1 MRKLIVTSLALLFLS
16 FSVFAQCEDKYS
28 YGEPTSNIE
37 VKKLC
42 RKEYAVLYSNSCKI
56 PLVVSEKLLG
66 TEIGGT
72 EQRSSS
78 FKVDMEIEEQYRA
91 TLDDYAGRK
100 KKKIDIGH
108 MAPAGDFTQD
118 SVAMAE
124 SFLLSNTV
132 PQYER
137 MNRGIWRQ
145 LEMRVRALA
154 VKYGEVYVIT
164 GVLVDHEKTIGSG
177 VCVPTHMY
185 KIIVSTKLEQS
196 VGYLI
201 PNVNDL
207 PKSRF
212 KDYTMSVLE
221 IEEKSGFNLLP
232 LINSK
237 IKSELGKDLN
247 Q

>member
-1 MRKLIVTSLALLFLS
+1 MKKIAILVLLFLS

-28 YGEPTSNIE
+28 YGVPTSNLE
-37 VKKLC
+37 VNQLC

-66 TEIGGT
+66 SEIGGS
-72 EQRSSS
+72 EQRSPS
-78 FKVDMEIEEQYRA
+78 FKVDVEIEEQYRA
-91 TLDDYAGRK
+91 TLSDYAGRK
-100 KKKIDIGH
+100 LKKIDIGH

-164 GVLVDHEKTIGSG
+164 GVLVDREKTIGQG
-177 VCVPTHMY
+177 ICVPTYMY
-185 KIIVSTKLEQS
+185 KIVVSTKLEQS

-212 KDYTMSVLE
+212 KDYTMTVLE
-221 IEEKSGFNLLP
+221 IEEKAKFNLLP
-232 LINSK
+232 NANSN
-237 IKSELGKDLN
+237 IKVKLGKDLN